1 MIDELYNTIISLRDQ
16 LMDLLPQVIISLVV
30 LGVGYIIA
38 RVIKFLILRLV
49 RYVSGLINNKFG
61 QININQSAPFIG
73 LAFFWLVILATFI
86 LISNILKL
94 TILTKG
100 LEIIF
105 VYSPNVLAAILIV
118 FVAIIF
124 GKFISKTLSTV
135 GSQVGFQYGNTLGK
149 IVQYLIL
156 LTAIIIAIDQL
167 GIEVTF
173 LISMMNIT
181 VASLFFAAAFAFGLG
196 AKTSVS
202 NILASFY
209 IRKMYTEGDYIR
221 IGEVE
226 GRIAKIEANVVQ
238 IDSELGQVFIPSKT
252 FNESQSVLI
261 NKK

>member
-1 MIDELYNTIISLRDQ
+1 MDELYNTAISLKNQ
-16 LMDLLPQVIISLVV
+16 LLELLPQVIISLVV
-30 LGVGYIIA
+30 LGIGYIFA
-38 RVIKFLILRLV
+38 RLIKFFILRLV
-49 RYVSGLINNKFG
+49 RYVSRLINQRFE
-61 QININQSAPFIG
+61 QINIDQSAPFIG
-73 LAFFWLVILATFI
+73 LAFFWLVMLATFI

-105 VYSPNVLAAILIV
+105 VYSPNVIAAILIV

-124 GKFISKTLSTV
+124 GKFISRTISTF
-135 GSQVGFQYGNTLGK
+135 GNQVGIQYGNTLGK

-156 LTAIIIAIDQL
+156 LSAIIIAIDQL

-181 VASLFFAAAFAFGLG
+181 VASVFFAAAFAFGLG
-196 AKTSVS
+196 ARTSVS

-209 IRKMYTEGDYIR
+209 IRKMYKEGDYIR
-221 IGEVE
+221 IGDVE
-226 GRIAKIEANVVQ
+226 GRIAKIESNVVR
-238 IDSELGQVFIPSKT
+238 IDSELGQFFIPAKT
-252 FNESQSVLI
+252 FNESQSILI